1 MRSILFQWDEVP
13 SGFLDFEGA
22 VEIPKESALAANVSE
37 GELLLATF
45 AVSLRATAVTGR
57 VERIVEGPN
66 EVRWVLRVESRDW
79 ERLMAFAHKV
89 RMPPSSRSPAH
100 YDSVRDIRLPSR
112 FPSAPIA
119 AGADA
124 MFLRVIFVRPA
135 PTERDAFVHELGGS
149 GIIVDLCDDL
159 EVGLAR
165 LHVGKPDAL
174 LLTVSEGLPELSW
187 LSQVRGEFPDL
198 VIICTGDNLP
208 ARDIVH
214 AFELGVDEFA
224 TKPLRASEFGAR
236 LVALMRRKRGR
247 ETNLG
252 VA

>member
-1 MRSILFQWDEVP
+1 VRSILFQWDEVP
-13 SGFLDFEGA
+13 SDFLDLEGA
-22 VEIPKESALAANVSE
+22 IEIPRESALAAGVSG

-45 AVSLRATAVTGR
+45 TVSLRATAVTGR
-57 VERIVEGPN
+57 VERVGET
-66 EVRWVLRVESRDW
+66 WLLRLETRDW
-79 ERLMAFAHKV
+79 ERLVTFAQKV

-119 AGADA
+119 AGGDA
-124 MFLRVIFVRPA
+124 MFLRVVFVRPG
-135 PTERDAFVHELGGS
+135 PTEREDFVRELGGS

-174 LLTVSEGLPELSW
+174 LLTVSEGLPELPW
-187 LSQVRGEFPDL
+187 LSRVRSELPEL
-198 VIICTGDNLP
+198 VIVCTGDALP
-208 ARDIVH
+208 ARDIVTT
-214 AFELGVDEFA
+214 FEKGADEFA

-236 LVALMRRKRGR
+236 LVALMRRRRGR

>member
-22 VEIPKESALAANVSE
+22 VEIPKESAVAANVSE

-57 VERIVEGPN
+57 VERIVEAAGD
-66 EVRWVLRVESRDW
+66 VRWVLRVESRDW

-119 AGADA
+119 AGEGA

-149 GIIVDLCDDL
+149 GIIVELCDDL
-159 EVGLAR
+159 DLGLAR
-165 LHVGKPDAL
+165 LRVGKPDAL

-187 LSQVRGEFPDL
+187 LTQVRGELPDL
-198 VIICTGDNLP
+198 VVICTGDNLP
-208 ARDIVH
+208 ARDIVR